1 MKVFFDSSSFAKRFI
16 QEEGSETV
24 DLICQEAKA
33 LGLSVICFPEI
44 VSALNRKLREKNFNR
59 QSYVKIKHQL
69 AEDIRD
75 IQVVNLLPAVIE
87 QSILLLESNV
97 LRSLDA
103 LHVAC
108 AMEWQTDLFVSSDT
122 RQIRAA
128 ENAGL
133 RTKYI

>member
-1 MKVFFDSSSFAKRFI
+1 MKVFFDSSSFAKRFV
-16 QEEGSETV
+16 QEEGSERV
-24 DLICQEAKA
+24 DLICREAKT

-44 VSALNRKLREKNFNR
+44 VSALNRKLREKHLNR

-128 ENAGL
+128 GNAGL
-133 RTKYI
+133 RIKYI

>member
-1 MKVFFDSSSFAKRFI
+1 M
-16 QEEGSETV
+16 V
-24 DLICQEAKA
+24 DLICREAKT

-44 VSALNRKLREKNFNR
+44 VSALNRKLREKHLNR

-122 RQIRAA
+122 RQILAA

-133 RTKYI
+133 QTKYI